1 VAGMDSERPER
12 GDRASEEDFPGR
24 TLLERLVPE
33 IIKRLVETGVGKIAE
48 GPENLRN
55 FVSELKLPK
64 EIVTY
69 LLVQIDETKNGVYRV
84 VSKEIRDFLQETNFG
99 EELTKILTKLSF
111 EIKTEIRFIPNDAAG
126 PNSVAKPDV
135 RTSVQVK
142 SDRGSDR
149 AASRD
154 RHGERAPRSDR
165 PPVSTREGRVI
176 DDDDV
181 E

>member
-1 VAGMDSERPER
+1 MESERPER
-12 GDRASEEDFPGR
+12 GERGSEEDFPGR

-126 PNSVAKPDV
+126 PHGIAKPDV

-142 SDRGSDR
+142 SDRSNDR
-149 AASRD
+149 AASKD
-154 RHGERAPRSDR
+154 RYGERVPRSDR
-165 PPVSTREGRVI
+165 PPPSGARPERVPE
-176 DDDDV
+176 DDDV